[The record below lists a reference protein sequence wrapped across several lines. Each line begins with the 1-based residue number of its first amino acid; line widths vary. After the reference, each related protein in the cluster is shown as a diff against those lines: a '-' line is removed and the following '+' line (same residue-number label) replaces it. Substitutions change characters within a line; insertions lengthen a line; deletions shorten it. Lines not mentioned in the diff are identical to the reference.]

1 MNIAMMT
8 EKRFFNRVKHY
19 MEQYHMLHSGDRVVA
34 GISGGA
40 DSVCLFFVLLELQQ
54 ELGIT
59 FHGVHVNHGLRGEAA
74 DSDEQFVVRLC
85 EKYQVPLDIY
95 RVDLNQVAKDRKV
108 SLEEAGRDIRRE
120 AFLETMGKWDG
131 TKIALAHHQNDN
143 AETLLWNLARGT
155 GLRGMAGIRPVHG
168 IWIRPLLGVTRQD
181 IESCLQYMG
190 QDFCTDLTNLETTYT
205 RNKIRHQVLPV
216 LEEEVNPAAVRHMN
230 EAMEQMGLL
239 RDFVEEETIHA
250 VERVCRKTECFV
262 ELLEEE
268 WRKLPKFLQK
278 EVIYTVLEEVSGSG
292 KDLGK
297 VHIQAVEDLF
307 DQQVGRWRMLPGAI
321 RALCTYDGVRVEQYV
336 SEEKEFPKKESCVE
350 LIIPGMTEI
359 PGKNLRIS
367 CQIIDVQE
375 PLEVAEIPQK
385 RYTKWLDY
393 DIIAS
398 CLKVRGREL
407 GDWLVIDKA
416 GHEKKLKSWFV
427 NEKIPADQRGE
438 IPLIADGNQ
447 IVWIV
452 GYRMNMAYQVSAN
465 TKRILEIKIQ
475 NMLEDERD
483 GRNN

>member
-1 MNIAMMT
+1 
-8 EKRFFNRVKHY
+8 
-19 MEQYHMLHSGDRVVA
+19 MLHSGDRVVA

-40 DSVCLFFVLLELQQ
+40 DSVCLFFVLLEIQQ
-54 ELGIT
+54 ELGIAL
-59 FHGVHVNHGLRGEAA
+59 HGVHVNHGLRGEAA
-74 DSDEQFVVRLC
+74 DADEQFVVQLC
-85 EKYQVPLDIY
+85 DKYQIPLEIY
-95 RVDLNQVAKDRKV
+95 RVDLNQEAKERKV

-120 AFLETMGKWDG
+120 AFLKTMEKWGG

-155 GLRGMAGIRPVHG
+155 GLHGMAGIRPVHG
-168 IWIRPLLGVTRQD
+168 IWIRPLLGANRQE
-181 IESCLQYMG
+181 IEDCLQHMG

-205 RNKIRHQVLPV
+205 RNKLRHQVIPI

-239 RDFVEEETIHA
+239 RDFVEEETTHA
-250 VERVCRKTECFV
+250 VERVCRKTEHFV
-262 ELLEEE
+262 EISEEE

-278 EVIYTVLEEVSGSG
+278 EVIYTVLEEVSGSS

-297 VHIQAVEDLF
+297 VHIQAVEDLL
-307 DQQVGRWRMLPGAI
+307 DQQVGRWRTLPGAI
-321 RALCTYDGVRVEQYV
+321 RALRIYDGVRVEQHV
-336 SEEKEFPKKESCVE
+336 PERKATGKKEVQVE
-350 LIIPGMTEI
+350 LRIPGVTEI
-359 PGKNLRIS
+359 PEKNLSIS
-367 CQIIDVQE
+367 CQILELQE

-385 RYTKWLDY
+385 RYTKWMDY
-393 DIIAS
+393 DIITS
-398 CLKVRGREL
+398 CLKVRGREP
-407 GDWLVIDKA
+407 GDWLVIDKE

-475 NMLEDERD
+475 NMLEDKKD

>member
-120 AFLETMGKWDG
+120 AFLET
-131 TKIALAHHQNDN
+131 
-143 AETLLWNLARGT
+143 
-155 GLRGMAGIRPVHG
+155 
-168 IWIRPLLGVTRQD
+168 
-181 IESCLQYMG
+181 
-190 QDFCTDLTNLETTYT
+190 TYT
-205 RNKIRHQVLPV
+205 RNKILHQVLPV

-398 CLKVRGREL
+398 CLKVRGREP